1 MKRNLF
7 ITALA
12 LAVAL
17 GNTSCKGNQA
27 TVSEGDEAAMS
38 DRAGGTLYAKS
49 GDYVDRDLKL
59 PAFDGIEVNLG
70 IKAIVK
76 TDNGGQKVKAH
87 IAKELARY
95 FKATVKDGTL
105 HLTFDTKRNI
115 NTGNR
120 EVAVVYV
127 TVPSIDELKA
137 SVAGSVV
144 CNGELKTRGELKVEA
159 SSAGSVSLSSV
170 SCRNFTAEMSSAASL
185 TVDRL
190 RAGEVDLDANSAAAM
205 KLRGVE
211 ARDVDLD
218 ASSSASVTLEGNA
231 GKTAHFDVSS
241 AASVKASGLK
251 AASVTAEASSGASL
265 SCYATE
271 QISAK
276 GSSGGS
282 VKYAGRPT
290 VVDINDAVKAAD

>member
-7 ITALA
+7 ITAIV

-17 GNTSCKGNQA
+17 GSTSCKDNQA
-27 TVSEGDEAAMS
+27 TVSESNEVAMS
-38 DRAGGTLYAKS
+38 DRSGGVLYVKS

-59 PAFDGIEVNLG
+59 PAFDGIEVSLG
-70 IKAIVK
+70 IKAVVK
-76 TDNGGQKVKAH
+76 TGNGGQKVKAH

-120 EVAVVYV
+120 EIAVVYV
-127 TVPSIDELKA
+127 TVPSLDVLKA
-137 SVAGSVV
+137 NVAGSVV
-144 CNGELKTRGELKVEA
+144 CEGELKTRGELKVEA
-159 SSAGSVSLSSV
+159 SSAGSISLSSV
-170 SCRNFTAEMSSAASL
+170 SCRNFSADMSSAASF
-185 TVDRL
+185 TVGRL
-190 RAGEVDLDANSAAAM
+190 KAAELDLDANSAAGM
-205 KLRGVE
+205 KLRGIE
-211 ARDVDLD
+211 ARDVNLD
-218 ASSSASVTLEGNA
+218 ASSSANVTLEGNA

-241 AASVKASGLK
+241 AASVKASALK

-290 VVDINDAVKAAD
+290 VVDINDAVKADD